1 MNAMHKIL
9 TYLTLPLVLLSS
21 TLMLGQKS
29 GGKPT
34 LADFDWLA
42 GHWAADIPAGHIDQY
57 WAKPEADGSFGMS
70 RLSTPE
76 KTLVIEFFTLRE
88 TPQGI
93 EMRVRHFTMDLSP
106 VEKGD
111 SILLRL
117 KSLSKGTAVFENP
130 VNTEP
135 KRSTMKRLTTD
146 SFHVKTEII
155 HQDKKT
161 EVVELTLKRAD

>member
-1 MNAMHKIL
+1 MNAIHKIV
-9 TYLTLPLVLLSS
+9 TCMTLSMVLLGSL
-21 TLMLGQKS
+21 LMLAQKS
-29 GGKPT
+29 GKPT

-42 GHWAADIPAGHIDQY
+42 GHWTADIPAGHVDQY
-57 WAKPEADGSFGMS
+57 WAKPGADGNFGMF

-76 KTLVIEFFTLRE
+76 KTLVLEFFTLRD

-93 EMRVRHFTMDLSP
+93 EMRVRHFNMDLSP

-111 SILLRL
+111 SILLKL

-130 VNTEP
+130 VNNEP

-155 HQDKKT
+155 HADKKT
-161 EVVELTLKRAD
+161 EVVELTLKRAE

>member
-1 MNAMHKIL
+1 MKAIHKIV
-9 TYLTLPLVLLSS
+9 TYLTLPAVLFASA
-21 TLMLGQKS
+21 LMLGQKS

-34 LADFDWLA
+34 LSDFDWLA
-42 GHWAADIPAGHIDQY
+42 GHWTADIPAGHIDQY
-57 WAKPEADGSFGMS
+57 WAKPGADGNFGMF

-76 KTLVIEFFTLRE
+76 KTLVLEFFTLRE

-93 EMRVRHFTMDLSP
+93 EMRVRHFNTDLSP

-130 VNTEP
+130 VSNEP
-135 KRSTMKRLTTD
+135 KRSTMRHVATD

-155 HQDKKT
+155 HADKKT